1 MSEKE
6 KEIIGEDPLC
16 FRCGHRVELGKTN
29 VLFIRGGFV
38 VMHPVCHMKFIDNYR
53 IQKGS
58 VPLEGAVN

>member
-6 KEIIGEDPLC
+6 EEIIGEDPLC
-16 FRCGHRVELGKTN
+16 FRCGHRVGLGEAN
-29 VLFIRGGFV
+29 VLLIRGGFV